1 MDLTNIVKFQL
12 HGGRGQKVFVVCAKE
27 SLIYKDT
34 FLKKMRSQHD
44 ENNIGENSTDS
55 KNNTFLGF

>member
-1 MDLTNIVKFQL
+1 MKFQL

-34 FLKKMRSQHD
+34 FLKMMRSQHD